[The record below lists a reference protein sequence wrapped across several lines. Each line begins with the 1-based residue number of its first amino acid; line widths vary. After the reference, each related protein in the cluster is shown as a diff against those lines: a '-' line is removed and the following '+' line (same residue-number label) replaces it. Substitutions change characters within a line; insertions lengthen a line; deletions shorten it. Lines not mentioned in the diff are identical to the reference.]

1 MEFAGR
7 SIVLT
12 GVGREGQVGE
22 AVALAFAERGARVF
36 LVDHTE
42 ANVRARAEAL
52 VARGL
57 RAASL
62 AADLT
67 DAAAATALAER
78 VRDATAGRL
87 HAVVHLAGG
96 FAKSGPVS
104 ESDPTVWA
112 RQLAMNAT
120 TAYLTTRAFLPQLRG
135 VKGSLVFF
143 ASEAVL
149 PGARTA
155 ELSAYVASKAAVVAL
170 MQAVAQEER
179 PHGVRAN
186 AVAPTTIRTADNVAA
201 MGAGAAMVTRE
212 AVADV
217 VLWLC
222 SDASRAVSGQVV
234 PVR

>member
-7 SIVLT
+7 GVVLT

-22 AVALAFAERGARVF
+22 AVAQAFAERGARVF

-42 ANVRARAEAL
+42 ENVRARAEAL

-57 RAASL
+57 RAAAL

-67 DAAAATALAER
+67 DAAAVGMLAER

-87 HAVVHLAGG
+87 HALVHLAGG
-96 FAKSGPVS
+96 FSLSGPVAD
-104 ESDPTVWA
+104 SDPAVWQ
-112 RQLAMNAT
+112 RQFAMNAT
-120 TAYLTTRAFLPQLRG
+120 TAYLTARAFVPLLRG
-135 VKGSLVFF
+135 VKGALVFF

-149 PGARTA
+149 PGARVA
-155 ELSAYVASKAAVVAL
+155 NLSAYVASKSAIVAL
-170 MQAVAQEER
+170 MHSIAQEER
-179 PHGVRAN
+179 AAGVRAN
-186 AVAPTTIRTADNVAA
+186 AVAPTTIRTVDNVAA
-201 MGAGAAMVTRE
+201 MGADAPMVTRE

-222 SDASRAVSGQVV
+222 SESGRAVSGQVI

>member
-7 SIVLT
+7 TVVLT

-22 AVALAFAERGARVF
+22 AVAQAFAERGARVF
-36 LVDHTE
+36 LVDRTE
-42 ANVRARAEAL
+42 ADVRARAETL

-62 AADLT
+62 SADLT
-67 DAAAATALAER
+67 DADAAVALAER

-87 HAVVHLAGG
+87 HALVHLAGG
-96 FAKSGPVS
+96 FAKSGPVAD
-104 ESDPTVWA
+104 SDPAVWQ
-112 RQLAMNAT
+112 RQLAINAT
-120 TAYLTTRAFLPQLRG
+120 TAYLTARALLPMLRS

-149 PGARTA
+149 PGARVA
-155 ELSAYVASKAAVVAL
+155 ELSAYVAAKSAVVAL
-170 MQAVAQEER
+170 MHAISQEER
-179 PHGVRAN
+179 IHGVRAN
-186 AVAPTTIRTADNVAA
+186 AVAPTSIRTADNIAA
-201 MGAGAAMVTRE
+201 MGADAPMVTRE

-222 SDASRAVSGQVV
+222 SDAARAVSGQVI